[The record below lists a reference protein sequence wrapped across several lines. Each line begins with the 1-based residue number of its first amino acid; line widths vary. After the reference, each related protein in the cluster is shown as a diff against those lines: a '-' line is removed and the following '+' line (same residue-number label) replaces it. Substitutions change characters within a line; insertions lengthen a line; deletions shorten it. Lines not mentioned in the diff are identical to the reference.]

1 MIDQH
6 HPSPRPFRIVIVG
19 AGLVGLS
26 LSHALQLANIDH
38 VVLEKH
44 DKIVSIHGAA
54 LMIYP
59 AVARIF
65 DQFGILESIHKSITP
80 IQRET
85 ERWPDGSVSMRG
97 KNLRVLSEKFDMPV
111 ILFDRQRCV
120 THLYD
125 GLPDKSKVRTSARVD
140 RIEHTETGVK
150 VYLTDGTFEE
160 GDIVIGADGVH
171 SRVRQVMWDYA
182 AEHEP
187 DTIPDSDKQAL
198 FTEYK
203 GLFGVSDHKGLD
215 LGPADVNIIMGQ
227 DTTELVFTQP
237 GIVYWAVVYKDEYS
251 QPPTPFRLNQTEQD
265 AVAARFKD
273 IKLGPNLTFQDVYQA
288 KTRSGILNIEEGILS
303 QWHVGRMVLVG
314 DSAHK
319 MTADIG
325 IGANMAIESAV
336 TLCNVL
342 QAHLS
347 QHPRDYHPTPS
358 QVSALFANY
367 QAQRFVRAKTFMT
380 LSGKVTR
387 MRSFQSAWKRFFIMY
402 IATTRWMQRVQS
414 EGLIEGLAQGPK
426 LNYAPT
432 RTINVDAEGWKM
444 EPKRTPWVVYVLLTS
459 AVAVGAT
466 YFISSR
472 L

>member
-1 MIDQH
+1 MLNKSQ
-6 HPSPRPFRIVIVG
+6 
-19 AGLVGLS
+19 
-26 LSHALQLANIDH
+26 
-38 VVLEKH
+38 
-44 DKIVSIHGAA
+44 
-54 LMIYP
+54 MIYP
-59 AVARIF
+59 GVARIF
-65 DQFGILESIHKSITP
+65 DQFGILETIHKSITP
-80 IQRET
+80 IQRESQ
-85 ERWPDGSVSMRG
+85 RWPDGSINIRG
-97 KNLRVLSEKFDMPV
+97 KNLGLLAQKFDMPV

-125 GLPDKSKVRTSARVD
+125 GLPDKSKIRTSARVD

-150 VYLTDGTFEE
+150 VFLTDGTFEE

-171 SRVRQVMWDYA
+171 SRVRQLMWDYA
-182 AEHEP
+182 AENEP
-187 DTIPDSDKQAL
+187 NAIPDSDKQAL
-198 FTEYK
+198 FTQYK
-203 GLFGVSDHKGLD
+203 GIFGVSDAKGLPD
-215 LGPADVNIIMGQ
+215 LGPADVNIVMGQ

-237 GIVYWAVVYKDEYS
+237 GIVYWALIYKDEYS
-251 QPPTPFRLNQTEQD
+251 QPPAPFRSTQKDQD
-265 AVAARFKD
+265 AVATRFKD
-273 IKLGPNLTFQDVYQA
+273 IKLGPSLTFEDVYKT
-288 KTRSGILNIEEGILS
+288 KTRSGHLSIEEGILS
-303 QWHVGRMVLVG
+303 QWHAGRMVLVG

-347 QHPRDYHPTPS
+347 QHQDNYHPS
-358 QVSALFANY
+358 QSELADLFAKY
-367 QAQRFVRAKTFMT
+367 QDKRFVRAKTFMD

-402 IATTRWMQRVQS
+402 IATTGWMQRMQS
-414 EGLIEGLAQGPK
+414 KGFIEGFAKGPK

-432 RTINVDAEGWKM
+432 RTINLDAEGWKI
-444 EPKRTPWVVYVLLTS
+444 EEKGTPWVVYALVTS

-466 YFISSR
+466 YVISSR